1 MSQTEAFLQ
10 KVRAVLDHAEPG
22 REMWAME
29 AVLRLS
35 AKWRSTLIGNT
46 ITQRDGLTV
55 QGGPFAGM
63 RYFGEVAE
71 GSLAPRLLGSYES
84 ELHPHLTALTEG
96 GLDAVVDIGCAE
108 GFYAVGLARLLP
120 DATVYAHDID
130 ANARRLCSDLAVL
143 NGVADRVEVRGE
155 FRGED
160 FAAYARTHALI
171 ICDIEGAEAE
181 LLDPV
186 RWPALRSLPVLV
198 ETHPS
203 KVAGDHRNAYRAL
216 RPFPRR
222 RCGPHLGKAAALPA
236 WFETLSELDRLLAAY
251 EWRTEPTPWLVMRPK
266 T

>member
-203 KVAGDHRNAYRAL
+203 KVAGITGTLTERFAPSHDVVVVHTS
-216 RPFPRR
+216 
-222 RCGPHLGKAAALPA
+222 GKAAALPA